1 MINRKSSSSN
11 LFNNFVAEASLINLD
26 FFGYPF
32 VCNNKMRGGANIQ
45 IRLDRAMANA
55 DWRMMFPNAMVSHL
69 SAGTFDHR
77 PILLNTSPANQ
88 CLPKP
93 FRFTEIWTRDSSS
106 YDIIR
111 KAWNEPIERSP
122 HFQLVGKLR
131 TTKKTL
137 KIWSKNYFGKVKVKS
152 RNFSC
157 FGANPN
163 IG

>member
-1 MINRKSSSSN
+1 
-11 LFNNFVAEASLINLD
+11 
-26 FFGYPF
+26 
-32 VCNNKMRGGANIQ
+32 MRGGANIQ

-122 HFQLVGKLR
+122 HFQLRIYKEGIGDLFYNFYENLFNSTNLEFVEGLHGLSGVQNDSAIPSGEEIKEVAFALKNGKIL
-131 TTKKTL
+131 
-137 KIWSKNYFGKVKVKS
+137 G
-152 RNFSC
+152 
-157 FGANPN
+157 PN
-163 IG
+163 GMTPKLYKAY